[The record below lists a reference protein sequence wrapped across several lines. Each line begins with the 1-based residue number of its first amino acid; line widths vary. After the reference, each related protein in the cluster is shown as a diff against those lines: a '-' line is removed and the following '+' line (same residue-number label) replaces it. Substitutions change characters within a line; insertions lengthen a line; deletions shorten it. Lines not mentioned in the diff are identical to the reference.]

1 MKTEVFYD
9 LTELK
14 KAKFQLLCDK
24 HGHYWAHKS
33 KSYIICTITGKQF
46 GGEAGL
52 LGGEASP
59 LPPPVDRTLHINRT
73 LTLKYMVHIVW
84 YILYGLPVVLA

>member
-1 MKTEVFYD
+1 MWEGDVLPPVRSAKTEAFYD

-24 HGHYWAHKS
+24 HRHYWAS
-33 KSYIICTITGKQF
+33 LILYVLSLATIWGGG

-59 LPPPVDRTLHINRT
+59 LPPPVDRTLH
-73 LTLKYMVHIVW
+73 MAV
-84 YILYGLPVVLA
+84 LY

>member
-1 MKTEVFYD
+1 MVSPVRSAKTEAFYD
-9 LTELK
+9 LAELK

-24 HGHYWAHKS
+24 CGHYCGHYWAYKS
-33 KSYIICTITGKQF
+33 KSYIICTITGKPF

-59 LPPPVDRTLHINRT
+59 LPPPVDRTLLDRFF
-73 LTLKYMVHIVW
+73 
-84 YILYGLPVVLA
+84 